1 VSKNGWREL
10 TKSLARYATF
20 LCRSR
25 QRITAAFSLAAV
37 IAAMMLLAIQVR
49 SKRPHG
55 DLLARI
61 NHPLPSLVVKN
72 SHEKVDLNSV
82 IAGSRSIIVFYA
94 PSCKVCKEVLPVLQP
109 LPGELRLV
117 PVSVTPERDA
127 SVLQSLR
134 DADRFYD
141 RWGVLSRSFAAASL
155 PVILF
160 VDEKGIL
167 RHGSFGSREPGALRQ
182 KLMDFAAHA
191 QDLSDPSNKATG

>member
-1 VSKNGWREL
+1 MAG
-10 TKSLARYATF
+10 YAAF

-37 IAAMMLLAIQVR
+37 IAAMMLLSIQVR

-72 SHEKVDLNSV
+72 SQEKVDLNS
-82 IAGSRSIIVFYA
+82 IISGSRCIIVFYA
-94 PSCKVCKEVLPVLQP
+94 PSCKACKEVLPALQP
-109 LPGELRLV
+109 LPGELRLI
-117 PVSVTPERDA
+117 PVSVTPEQDT
-127 SVLQSLR
+127 SVLQSLQ
-134 DADRFYD
+134 DEDRFYD

-167 RHGSFGSREPGALRQ
+167 RHGIFGSREPGALRQ
-182 KLMDFAAHA
+182 KLMDFAAHS
-191 QDLSDPSNKATG
+191 QDLPVPLNKATG